1 MMVFIYSVDNEVREK
16 EFAAPI
22 SLTVNAR
29 KLLRRNIWFDVKGR
43 RIIDDLEHVMLV
55 MLQDE

>member
-1 MMVFIYSVDNEVREK
+1 
-16 EFAAPI
+16 
-22 SLTVNAR
+22 
-29 KLLRRNIWFDVKGR
+29 LRRNIWFDVQGR

>member
-1 MMVFIYSVDNEVREK
+1 MMVFIHSVDNEVREK

-29 KLLRRNIWFDVKGR
+29 KLLRNIWFDVKGR